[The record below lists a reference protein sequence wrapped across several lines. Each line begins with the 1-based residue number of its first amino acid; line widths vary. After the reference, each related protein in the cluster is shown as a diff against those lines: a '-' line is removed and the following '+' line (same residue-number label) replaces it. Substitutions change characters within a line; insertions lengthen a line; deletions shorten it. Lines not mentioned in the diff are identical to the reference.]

1 MAKNPRNRNILYS
14 LDIFGIPI
22 PLRFK
27 QQSEYQTKC
36 GVFSSLILILAF
48 LILVLI
54 FGIQLIERSNFTIIS
69 SLETNVTSAVDLSE
83 VPIMFAMQTPQGAM
97 IEDDPRLFSYSALKI
112 NMEVTMD
119 NGADKIESKVAP
131 LQLEQCD
138 INKHFYGYESYFSHL
153 NVSQYKCF
161 KPGQNL
167 QISGRIGDR
176 LNGFKQITI
185 YINQCNSSMFHCYS
199 DTEAGAKLSNVFF
212 MFTYLSNN
220 VDHFNYTDPIQKEV
234 RTETLS
240 ISSTLFKKYYYR
252 FSRSEYHSDN
262 GLIFEKIKKYIFF
275 EYQGYNVDVNSDGQN
290 IAEGSYSF
298 TTFHCHDYVSKYKR
312 ICTKIQA
319 MIATISG
326 IFNVIFVVLKI
337 ITFFISSQILQV
349 DMANTLIFGE
359 RKDKELRDIY
369 AIQNSSSFNIKNSIN
384 VPMNT
389 PISTEQMMS
398 NNYFKSRPS
407 TLTKG
412 GEVTTTQGNAYL
424 DTSSNSPPIRK
435 KSPYLIVDWYQYILP
450 FSCYKKEDFNKLRR
464 FTDIIY
470 YFLSVEQIL
479 PSIEKNTDTGGRN
492 IFAVKEHLFLKNK
505 RLKSKAKMDTD
516 Y

>member
-22 PLRFK
+22 SLRFK

-69 SLETNVTSAVDLSE
+69 SLETNVTSAVNLSE
-83 VPIMFAMQTPQGAM
+83 VPIMFAMQAPQGGM
-97 IEDDPRLFSYSALKI
+97 IEEDPRLYTLSALQI
-112 NMEVTMD
+112 NLEMVED
-119 NGADKIESKVAP
+119 NGVSKIESRVVP

-153 NVSQYKCF
+153 NVSEYKCF

-167 QISGRIGDR
+167 LINGRIGDR
-176 LNGFKQITI
+176 ENGFKQITI
-185 YINQCNSSMFHCYS
+185 YINQCNSSMFQCYS
-199 DTEAGAKLSNVFF
+199 DAEVKSKLSNAFF

-234 RTETLS
+234 RSETLS
-240 ISSTLFKKYYYR
+240 ISSTLFKKYYYK
-252 FSRSEYHSDN
+252 FSQSEYHSDN

-275 EYQGYNVDVNSDGQN
+275 EYQRYNVDVNSDGQN
-290 IAEGSYSF
+290 IADGSYSY

-312 ICTKIQA
+312 ICTKFQA
-319 MIATISG
+319 MLATISG

-337 ITFFISSQILQV
+337 ITFFISSQIMQV
-349 DMANTLIFGE
+349 DMANTLILGE
-359 RKDKELRDIY
+359 RKDKELREVST
-369 AIQNSSSFNIKNSIN
+369 IQNSSSINMKNSIN
-384 VPMNT
+384 TPMNT
-389 PISTEQMMS
+389 PISTDQVIS
-398 NNYFKSRPS
+398 NNYFKSRPQ
-407 TLTKG
+407 TLPKG
-412 GEVTTTQGNAYL
+412 ELITQGNTYL

-435 KSPYLIVDWYQYILP
+435 KSPYLIVEWYQYILP
-450 FSCYKKEDFNKLRR
+450 FSCYKKEEFNKLRR

-479 PSIEKNTDTGGRN
+479 PSIEKNTDTGGKN
-492 IFAVKEHLFLKNK
+492 IFAVKDHLFLKNK
-505 RLKSKAKMDTD
+505 RLKSKAKLDSD